1 MNKTMKFEMRLTVD
15 EYKDL
20 QEKSS
25 KAGVSKANYMRG
37 ILAGTEFHE
46 KPDQE
51 FLDAVLGM
59 SQMGNNLNQLAWYA
73 NAYNIID
80 EKFLVDLAKDILELR
95 SLIIENYITSP
106 AKRKR
111 RKTVEWLFDLLNDES
126 EGLYVG

>member
-1 MNKTMKFEMRLTVD
+1 MDKSRWFKMRIT
-15 EYKDL
+15 EQEFQDL
-20 QEKSS
+20 EEKSS
-25 KAGVSKANYMRG
+25 KAGVSKSNYMRG
-37 ILAGTEFHE
+37 LLNGVEFHE

-111 RKTVEWLFDLLNDES
+111 HKKED
-126 EGLYVG
+126 